1 VRLELEPGNLIT
13 AFVGLA
19 FIVSGA
25 YAYYHMGEFIGAA
38 REVTATVVE
47 VQHESINRKGRMHPV
62 VRFAAEGGRAIV
74 AEAHEHHNLRPGDT
88 VRILYDPAKP
98 QVIEITTRQR
108 AQNRRLLIATLSI
121 ALGAFVCLMG
131 IGVIRIPG

>member
-1 VRLELEPGNLIT
+1 MRLELEPGNLIT

-62 VRFAAEGGRAIV
+62 VRFEAEGGRTIV
-74 AEAHEHHNLRPGDT
+74 AQVHEHHNVQPGDT

>member
-1 VRLELEPGNLIT
+1 VRLDLDPGNLIT

-62 VRFAAEGGRAIV
+62 VRFEVEGGRQVV
-74 AEAHEHHNLRPGDT
+74 AQADEHHNVQPGDT
-88 VRILYDPAKP
+88 VHILYDPAKP

-108 AQNRRLLIATLSI
+108 AQNRRLLISTLSI